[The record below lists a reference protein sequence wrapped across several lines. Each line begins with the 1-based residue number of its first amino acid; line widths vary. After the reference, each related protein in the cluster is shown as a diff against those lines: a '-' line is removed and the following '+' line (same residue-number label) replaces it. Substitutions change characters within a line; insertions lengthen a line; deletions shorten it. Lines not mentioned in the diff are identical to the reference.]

1 MAPEVIGRDECIEQE
16 RNLPLTAFL
25 SQPSQNQIIGSI
37 APLGDDDS
45 HGINDVDEDL
55 MNDDED
61 LLFDRVPIDNDLL
74 IDDLQ
79 LEETKED
86 QFQR

>member
-1 MAPEVIGRDECIEQE
+1 
-16 RNLPLTAFL
+16 
-25 SQPSQNQIIGSI
+25 
-37 APLGDDDS
+37 
-45 HGINDVDEDL
+45 